1 MERDEEGG
9 MERDRSRET
18 DKDRERERDYRNC
31 NGRKKAKSEIREIR
45 TANNE
50 QEFTRESGTLREKN

>member
-1 MERDEEGG
+1 

-31 NGRKKAKSEIREIR
+31 NDRKKAKSEIREIR